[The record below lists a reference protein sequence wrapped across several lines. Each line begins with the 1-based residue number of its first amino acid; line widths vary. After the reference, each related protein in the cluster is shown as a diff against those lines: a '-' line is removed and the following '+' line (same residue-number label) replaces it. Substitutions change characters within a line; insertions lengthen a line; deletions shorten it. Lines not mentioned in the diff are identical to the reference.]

1 MGSSL
6 AKTTCSLVLT
16 AFVMSD
22 AALAQGAAP
31 NRTKRPVSESAEPQ
45 FVPAGTYRLMAINGR
60 PVRDV
65 ALAKSQVT
73 FATDGRVSVVT
84 ACNRIGGR
92 VVAKRTAQ
100 HILGFSELISTQMG
114 CIPDVMRAERDT
126 MAIMQ
131 NTANIARAGATLTFF
146 NARGDHIA
154 QWSALNAPVSMPS
167 FGQAPAPQDN
177 TPTATTSSI
186 SPVIEGDYVL
196 SELNGVSIGATPA
209 TAVAPPPGAPTRISQ
224 LTPRAP
230 SPMRIVVAI
239 PSLFLADN
247 GNISGTTGCNRFN
260 TSILTQRGI
269 QAGLAPVATTKM
281 TCLSPQTRALEGE
294 LLTAF
299 RQTVRVDV
307 SRNALEFHGQNGTR
321 VARFSAIGARVSR
334 LAEPQ

>member
-6 AKTTCSLVLT
+6 AKTTGMLVVT
-16 AFVMSD
+16 AFVMAD
-22 AALAQGAAP
+22 AALAQGAAH
-31 NRTKRPVSESAEPQ
+31 NQTKRPVSESPQPQ

-65 ALAKSQVT
+65 ALARSQVT
-73 FATDGRVSVVT
+73 FATDGHVSVET
-84 ACNRIGGR
+84 ACNSIGGR
-92 VVAKRTAQ
+92 VVAKHTAQ

-114 CIPDVMRAERDT
+114 CVPDVMRAERAT
-126 MAIMQ
+126 MTIMQ
-131 NTANIARAGATLTFF
+131 NTANIARAGSTLTFF

-177 TPTATTSSI
+177 PPTATPSNI
-186 SPVIEGDYVL
+186 SQVIEGDYVL
-196 SELNGVSIGATPA
+196 SELNGVSIAAISP
-209 TAVAPPPGAPTRISQ
+209 TAVAPPPGAPARIGQ
-224 LTPRAP
+224 LTPRTSAP
-230 SPMRIVVAI
+230 TRIVPVI
-239 PSLFLADN
+239 PSLFLRDN
-247 GNISGTTGCNRFN
+247 GNMSGTTGCNRFN

-269 QAGLAPVATTKM
+269 QAGLAPVVTTKM

-299 RQTVRVDV
+299 RQSVRVDV
-307 SRNALEFHGQNGTR
+307 NRNALEFYGQNGTR

-334 LAEPQ
+334 LP